1 MKEIGIA
8 LIGTGFMGKSHALA
22 WNSALPVFGGT
33 LKPRLELLC
42 DVDETVVARLAP
54 EFGFA
59 RSSTD
64 WHKVVADPAV
74 DIVSITTPNGFHR
87 DMAIAA
93 LEAGKHVWC
102 EKPMALTLEDA
113 SAMADAAAKAPGKA
127 LLGYNYIRNPAIQ
140 QAKKIIS
147 DGTIGDIVHFRGQ
160 VDEDYMADSDIPWSW
175 RARIADGGLG
185 VLGDLTCHLVS
196 LAHFLVGR
204 VQELS
209 ADIETVY
216 KTRPMPNKPGE
227 RGVVENE
234 DIAHALVRFESGVS
248 GTMNSSRTAWG
259 RKNLIRIEV
268 HGTKGMLTFDQERL
282 NEINL
287 FVDEGRKD
295 IQGYRQILS
304 GPQHAKYAQFVPAPG
319 HQLGFNDLKTIEAA
333 HFLECI
339 EKNERPMVD
348 FAEGLLIEQV
358 IHGFVRSARDRRWV
372 TVS

>member
-1 MKEIGIA
+1 MKDIGIA
-8 LIGTGFMGKSHALA
+8 LIGTGFMGKCHALA
-22 WNSALPVFGGT
+22 WNSAVPVFGGT
-33 LKPRLELLC
+33 LRPRLELLC
-42 DVDETVVARLAP
+42 DVDEGTVQKLAP
-54 EFGFA
+54 EYGFA
-59 RSSTD
+59 RTSTD
-64 WHKVVADPAV
+64 WRDVVADSAV
-74 DIVSITTPNGFHR
+74 EIVSITTPNGFHR

-102 EKPMALTLEDA
+102 EKPMALTLDDA
-113 SAMADAAAKAPGKA
+113 RLMAQAAATAQGKA

-147 DGTIGDIVHFRGQ
+147 DGIIGDIVHFRGQ
-160 VDEDYMADSDIPWSW
+160 VDEDYMADGDIPWSW

-196 LAHFLVGR
+196 LAHFLVGPIE
-204 VQELS
+204 ELS

-216 KTRPMPNKPGE
+216 KTRPMPNKAGE
-227 RGVVENE
+227 PGVVENE
-234 DIAHALVRFESGVS
+234 DIAHALIRFKEGVS

-287 FVDEGRKD
+287 FVNEGRKD
-295 IQGYRQILS
+295 TQGYRQILS
-304 GPQHAKYAQFVPAPG
+304 GPQHPKYSQFVPAPG

-358 IHGFVRSARDRRWV
+358 IHGFVRSAHERRWV